1 MMIITEKRH
10 ELILEELSHKDFLTL
25 QELIDRTG
33 CSASTIRR
41 DLSKLQQLG
50 KLQRV
55 HGGAMLKENRMVEA
69 NLTEKLATNL
79 DEKKM
84 IAKIA
89 ANQINDNECL
99 FIDAGS
105 STLELIKYIQAKDI
119 IVVTNGLTHVEA
131 LLKKGI
137 KTIMLGGQVKE
148 NTLATIGSSAMEIL
162 RRYCFDK
169 AFIGMNGLDI
179 ELGLTTPDEQ
189 EALVKQTAMSLAN
202 QSFVL
207 IDHYKFNKVY
217 FARVPLL
224 ESTTIITSEKAL
236 NQESLKEYQ
245 QKYHF
250 IGGTL

>member
-207 IDHYKFNKVY
+207 IGHSKFNKVY

-236 NQESLKEYQ
+236 NQESLKEYK

>member
-207 IDHYKFNKVY
+207 TDHSKFNKVY

>member
-207 IDHYKFNKVY
+207 IDHSKFNKVC

>member
-207 IDHYKFNKVY
+207 IDHSKFNKVY
-217 FARVPLL
+217 FAPVPLL

>member
-207 IDHYKFNKVY
+207 IDHSMFNKVY

>member
-207 IDHYKFNKVY
+207 IDHSKFNKV
-217 FARVPLL
+217 
-224 ESTTIITSEKAL
+224 
-236 NQESLKEYQ
+236 
-245 QKYHF
+245 
-250 IGGTL
+250 

>member
-119 IVVTNGLTHVEA
+119 IVVTNGLT
-131 LLKKGI
+131 
-137 KTIMLGGQVKE
+137 
-148 NTLATIGSSAMEIL
+148 LATIGSSAMEIL

-207 IDHYKFNKVY
+207 IDHSKFNKVY

>member
-207 IDHYKFNKVY
+207 IDHFKFNKVY

>member
-207 IDHYKFNKVY
+207 IDHSKFNKVY
-217 FARVPLL
+217 FARVPFL
-224 ESTTIITSEKAL
+224 ERTTVITYEKSI
-236 NQESLKEYQ
+236 NQ
-245 QKYHF
+245 
-250 IGGTL
+250 

>member
-207 IDHYKFNKVY
+207 IDHAKFNKVY

>member
-207 IDHYKFNKVY
+207 IDHSKFNKVY
-217 FARVPLL
+217 FARAPLL

>member
-207 IDHYKFNKVY
+207 IDHPKFNKVY

>member
-1 MMIITEKRH
+1 M
-10 ELILEELSHKDFLTL
+10 TL

-33 CSASTIRR
+33 SSASTIRR

-131 LLKKGI
+131 LLKKVL

-148 NTLATIGSSAMEIL
+148 NTLATIG
-162 RRYCFDK
+162 F
-169 AFIGMNGLDI
+169 
-179 ELGLTTPDEQ
+179 
-189 EALVKQTAMSLAN
+189 
-202 QSFVL
+202 
-207 IDHYKFNKVY
+207 
-217 FARVPLL
+217 
-224 ESTTIITSEKAL
+224 
-236 NQESLKEYQ
+236 
-245 QKYHF
+245 
-250 IGGTL
+250 

>member
-207 IDHYKFNKVY
+207 MYHSKFNKVY

>member
-207 IDHYKFNKVY
+207 IDHSKFNKVY
-217 FARVPLL
+217 FACVPLL

>member
-55 HGGAMLKENRMVEA
+55 HGGAMLKENRMIEA

-207 IDHYKFNKVY
+207 IDHSKFNKVY
-217 FARVPLL
+217 
-224 ESTTIITSEKAL
+224 
-236 NQESLKEYQ
+236 SLR
-245 QKYHF
+245 
-250 IGGTL
+250 

>member
-207 IDHYKFNKVY
+207 IDHSKFNQVY

>member
-1 MMIITEKRH
+1 MIITEKRH

-207 IDHYKFNKVY
+207 IDHSKFNKVC

>member
-137 KTIMLGGQVKE
+137 KTIMLGGQ
-148 NTLATIGSSAMEIL
+148 
-162 RRYCFDK
+162 DK

-207 IDHYKFNKVY
+207 IDHSKFNKVY